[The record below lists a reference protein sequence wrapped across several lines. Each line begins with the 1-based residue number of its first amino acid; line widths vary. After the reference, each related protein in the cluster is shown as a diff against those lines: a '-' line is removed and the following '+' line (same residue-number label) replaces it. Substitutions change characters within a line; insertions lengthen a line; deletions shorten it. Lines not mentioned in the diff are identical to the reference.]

1 MVCCECNK
9 PGHKK
14 RDCTI
19 WKRKYGLNNQ
29 KAKTKESFVAMIND
43 QINIVQS
50 DNDWWVDSGASKHIC
65 KDRSLFKNLVPVE
78 EGKVLY
84 MGNSSTVAVKG
95 IGQVELVFTSGKTL
109 TLNDVFYVPEVR
121 KNFVSGF
128 LLNKFGF
135 KQVYEADKFILSKG
149 SVFVG
154 KGYAA
159 GDMFKL
165 NVIISSSGND
175 MNVSSYMLVYSI
187 SSLWHNRLG
196 HVNYKRLKEMSRLE
210 LIPDFDGNIEK
221 CKTCMLTKIT
231 RSSFPNVQRIT
242 KLLELIHSD
251 LGDFHS
257 TPSLE
262 GKKYYVTFI
271 DDFTRYC
278 QVYLLNV
285 KNEALDKFR
294 IFKNES
300 ELHYETLIKKLRS
313 DIFMF

>member
-1 MVCCECNK
+1 
-9 PGHKK
+9 
-14 RDCTI
+14 
-19 WKRKYGLNNQ
+19 
-29 KAKTKESFVAMIND
+29 
-43 QINIVQS
+43 
-50 DNDWWVDSGASKHIC
+50 
-65 KDRSLFKNLVPVE
+65 VPVE
-78 EGKVLY
+78 DGNVLY
-84 MGNSSTVAVKG
+84 MGNTSTVDVKG
-95 IGQVELVFTSGKTL
+95 IGQVELVFTFGKTL
-109 TLNDVFYVPEVR
+109 TLNDVYYVPEAR
-121 KNFVSGF
+121 KNLVSGF
-128 LLNKFGF
+128 LLNKLGF

-159 GDMFKL
+159 SDMFKL
-165 NVIISSSGND
+165 NVNNVSCGNA
-175 MNVSSYMLVYSI
+175 MNVSTYMLVCSI
-187 SSLWHNRLG
+187 SSLWRNRLG

-210 LIPDFDGNIEK
+210 LISNFDGNIEK

-231 RSSFPNVQRIT
+231 RNSFPNVQRIT
-242 KLLELIHSD
+242 KLLELIHSN

-257 TPSLE
+257 TPSLR